1 MELVL
6 KRLGLGDLL
15 ASEMKN
21 LDDIAALPIKNL
33 SDPFAFCKDSDNRD
47 VIAQTQRILANI
59 QRQNQEKSRLLDEEE
74 VEIGVKRKQANAGRT
89 RATKKVKLCTEK
101 IESSSSSEEE
111 CDKTGVDRV
120 SSFLVSKPDIETK
133 RTASQEAW
141 NHKKRN
147 ESISEELPSVLGSPI
162 TSSTQV

>member
-74 VEIGVKRKQANAGRT
+74 VEI
-89 RATKKVKLCTEK
+89 EY
-101 IESSSSSEEE
+101 
-111 CDKTGVDRV
+111 
-120 SSFLVSKPDIETK
+120 PDE
-133 RTASQEAW
+133 
-141 NHKKRN
+141 
-147 ESISEELPSVLGSPI
+147 
-162 TSSTQV
+162 